1 MGTPR
6 QIRTGSLSAVEDT
19 PTKTTAELAEGIQTR
34 LAGAVVE
41 LEALRLEVA
50 ELAALACAP
59 PASDRRVGIQ
69 LLTVRQTAVLLGL
82 GQSTVHQMIRDGRL
96 GSCKIGNSRRVPM
109 TEIETFLSSL
119 PGRRI
124 GA

>member
-6 QIRTGSLSAVEDT
+6 QTRTGLLSAVEDAS
-19 PTKTTAELAEGIQTR
+19 TKTTEELAEGIETR
-34 LAGAVVE
+34 LVGAVVE

-50 ELAALACAP
+50 ELAALASAS

-69 LLTVRQTAVLLGL
+69 LLTVRQTAALLGL

-96 GSCKIGNSRRVPM
+96 GSCKIGNSRV
-109 TEIETFLSSL
+109 
-119 PGRRI
+119 
-124 GA
+124 